1 MKLGKKLRAVTAG
14 LLTAALSVG
23 MGAFPGTALETGTG
37 EIAGL
42 QAFLLGNSET
52 GGADYNGDGVVD
64 GMDLTLLR
72 QKAGASGEIQDG
84 YTGFIHAD
92 GKQLVDEDGKPY
104 TIKGMAFGNEVWSN
118 PSAEPTRHHDAESYQ
133 ELAEMGFDS
142 VRFYLNYGLFE
153 SDSYLS
159 GRGLCV
165 AGQKHCLGKGGRHP
179 AGAEYALSPGRISV
193 AG

>member
-14 LLTAALSVG
+14 LLTAAFSVG

-42 QAFLLGNSET
+42 QAFLLGNSDT

-72 QKAGASGEIQDG
+72 EKDGASGGIQDG

-92 GKQLVDEDGKPY
+92 GK
-104 TIKGMAFGNEVWSN
+104 
-118 PSAEPTRHHDAESYQ
+118 
-133 ELAEMGFDS
+133 
-142 VRFYLNYGLFE
+142 
-153 SDSYLS
+153 
-159 GRGLCV
+159 
-165 AGQKHCLGKGGRHP
+165 
-179 AGAEYALSPGRISV
+179 
-193 AG
+193 